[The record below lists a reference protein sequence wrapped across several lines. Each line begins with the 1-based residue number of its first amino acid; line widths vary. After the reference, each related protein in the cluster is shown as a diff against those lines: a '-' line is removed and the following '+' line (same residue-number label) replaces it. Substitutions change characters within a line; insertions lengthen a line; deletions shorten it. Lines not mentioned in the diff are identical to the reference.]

1 MLFYDRVY
9 IDDPNAKSFDIKDKH
24 MPGNV
29 VDNLKI
35 ALIQETEESSNGSPP
50 KIYDLELRQH
60 HNSHSE
66 TVCYLKVLT
75 TFLAHCTTTTSLKFT
90 INGGKDSTDSRVA
103 FFQL

>member
-1 MLFYDRVY
+1 MLFYNRVY

-50 KIYDLELRQH
+50 KIYDLELSQH
-60 HNSHSE
+60 MNSHSE
-66 TVCYLKVLT
+66 TVCYLKVLSP
-75 TFLAHCTTTTSLKFT
+75 FLSQYTPTA
-90 INGGKDSTDSRVA
+90 IVIIGGKDSS
-103 FFQL
+103 F